1 MEFLLIRHGKAEAHG
16 HPEGDAARGLI
27 EKGHRQAERVGKFL
41 VAHDLVPDLVLTS
54 PLRRA
59 RETAEGFCTSAG
71 IDPPVVQEW
80 LHAMY
85 PENSLQ
91 ELAVY
96 SGTCSRVAAAYC
108 ISSSTVAMEE
118 AKRGCGRS
126 ATTTEPEPR
135 QERTV
140 VKTESRSSREV
151 EQPQE
156 QVEPDPEPLPRD
168 HPLLQLD
175 NVVIAPHLG
184 SATAQTPIAGR

>member
-96 SGTCSRVAAAYC
+96 SGTCSRVAIVGHEPSFSDLVGYILGLEDGCVRVKKASV
-108 ISSSTVAMEE
+108 ILMTIDPPR
-118 AKRGCGRS
+118 RGG
-126 ATTTEPEPR
+126 T
-135 QERTV
+135 
-140 VKTESRSSREV
+140 
-151 EQPQE
+151 
-156 QVEPDPEPLPRD
+156 L
-168 HPLLQLD
+168 HF
-175 NVVIAPHLG
+175 NVWP
-184 SATAQTPIAGR
+184 TMF